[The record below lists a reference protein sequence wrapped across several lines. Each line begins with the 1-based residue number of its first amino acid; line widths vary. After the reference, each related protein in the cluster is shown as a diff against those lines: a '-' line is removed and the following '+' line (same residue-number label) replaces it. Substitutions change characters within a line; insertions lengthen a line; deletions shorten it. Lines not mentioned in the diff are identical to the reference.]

1 VVAHVALSSF
11 PADESPPSYLV
22 TSHAD
27 NTLTLH
33 LVRSTSSSLTIDA
46 GQRLYGHT
54 AAVSGVLVDSRG
66 KAVSIDRAGREMRVW
81 ELEGGVSERRRDA
94 ASVRVVPVHD
104 VFERVGADAD
114 DTIRGQLGG
123 FNDEKVVVLREDAR
137 LLVYDFSR

>member
-1 VVAHVALSSF
+1 M
-11 PADESPPSYLV
+11 PSYLV

-46 GQRLYGHT
+46 GQRLHGHT
-54 AAVSGVLVDSRG
+54 AAVSDILVDSRG
-66 KAVSIDRAGREMRVW
+66 KAVSIDRAGREIRVW

-94 ASVRVVPVHD
+94 ASVRVAPVHD
-104 VFERVGADAD
+104 VFEHDGADAD
-114 DTIRGQLGG
+114 DTIRGRLGG
-123 FNDEKVVVLREDAR
+123 FDDEKVVVFREDAR